1 MEVQGAGSP
10 AGEPRLIT
18 RSCSIRVP
26 QASSMCL
33 PRSKACPG
41 SRRQWRIIPPDL
53 RHGSMSVAWCGW
65 ARSRCSQLP
74 LSPTGA
80 TTDTNAPDGSLT
92 KNGPSRTRTRPPSTR
107 AGKWQGTV
115 PGVSNETC
123 TALETEALTSGWGHH
138 PSKIGPK
145 KTGSGEPVFPEEVTG
160 LSNDHRRSHQ
170 CHSQCPSAWL
180 CCNQPRCNHLSRY
193 APRGGGPGSRQ
204 SSVRRRTCRSDR

>member
-33 PRSKACPG
+33 PQSKACPG

-123 TALETEALTSGWGHH
+123 AAVETEALTSGCGHH
-138 PSKIGPK
+138 PPK
-145 KTGSGEPVFPEEVTG
+145 MGQKKPAQESRFFQRMLLVSVTTTAVATGAIANVRALGCAVT
-160 LSNDHRRSHQ
+160 
-170 CHSQCPSAWL
+170 
-180 CCNQPRCNHLSRY
+180 SR
-193 APRGGGPGSRQ
+193 A
-204 SSVRRRTCRSDR
+204 VTT